1 LFVKSFCSIGSKV
14 IELTDL
20 FAVESRATCPA
31 QAATMNESSSD
42 IAPVTGLDPVESEF
56 IRFFVQIATTL
67 NLPRSI
73 GEIFGFLF
81 AADEPRPF
89 NEVVAR
95 LGISKGSASHGLKF
109 LVKIGAISQV
119 YVPRDR
125 RTFYEAETKMRTLFS
140 NALNESVRP
149 HLEGNARLIGG
160 IETCIDEQ
168 AEELGSKADHYRNRA
183 ASLKGWTDKSLLLLP
198 LLDKLFSL
206 PAPLFPFNLFGGESA
221 PESGKSP
228 TPPAPGH
235 A

>member
-1 LFVKSFCSIGSKV
+1 
-14 IELTDL
+14 
-20 FAVESRATCPA
+20 
-31 QAATMNESSSD
+31 MNEPTSD
-42 IAPVTGLDPVESEF
+42 TIPATGLDPVESEF
-56 IRFFVQIATTL
+56 VRFFVQMATSL

-89 NEVVAR
+89 DEVVAR

-140 NALNESVRP
+140 SALNETVRP
-149 HLEGNARLIGG
+149 HLEGNARLIEG
-160 IETCIDEQ
+160 IETRIG
-168 AEELGSKADHYRNRA
+168 EETGALGSKTEHYRNRA
-183 ASLKGWTDKSLLLLP
+183 ASLKGWTDKSLQLLP

-206 PAPLFPFNLFGGESA
+206 PAPLFPFNLFGKESA
-221 PESGKSP
+221 PESRKSP
-228 TPPAPGH
+228 TPPASGNP
-235 A
+235 

>member
-1 LFVKSFCSIGSKV
+1 
-14 IELTDL
+14 
-20 FAVESRATCPA
+20 
-31 QAATMNESSSD
+31 MNEPTSD
-42 IAPVTGLDPVESEF
+42 TIPATGLDPVESEF
-56 IRFFVQIATTL
+56 VRFFVQMATML

-89 NEVVAR
+89 EEVVAR

-140 NALNESVRP
+140 SALNESVRP
-149 HLEGNARLIGG
+149 HLEGNARLIEG
-160 IETCIDEQ
+160 IETRIG
-168 AEELGSKADHYRNRA
+168 EEAGALGSKTEHYRHRV

-206 PAPLFPFNLFGGESA
+206 PAPLFPFNLFGKESA
-221 PESGKSP
+221 PESRKSP
-228 TPPAPGH
+228 TPPASGNP
-235 A
+235 